1 MKSNSEK
8 VFIYLKD
15 KITKDEWKEN
25 ERITPEIAL
34 SIELKVSR
42 NSVREAIE
50 KMVGLGILEKMKGK
64 GTFVKK
70 RDCGLNFNE
79 FLRDSIILKSNYLE
93 VLEFR
98 KEFEIKNVK
107 LFIKNASPEDFK
119 ELEESYQNMLETKES
134 KEKFPYYD
142 AMFHDKIAKGT
153 KNSIII
159 KISEI
164 LSNLMIQ
171 HQRNLNDI
179 LGYEKG
185 ILEHKLILD
194 AVKLKDE
201 ELAELYCRR
210 HVERTVKD
218 VEQIL

>member
-1 MKSNSEK
+1 
-8 VFIYLKD
+8 
-15 KITKDEWKEN
+15 
-25 ERITPEIAL
+25 
-34 SIELKVSR
+34 
-42 NSVREAIE
+42 
-50 KMVGLGILEKMKGK
+50 MVGLGILEKMKGK

-134 KEKFPYYD
+134 KEKFPYHD